1 MSPLEFLAVVLPSPQ
16 HGFYCA
22 AELSTAKKEHVF
34 VEDISEIPAPVAF
47 WLVDQKNVFF
57 ALSTFEKAGK
67 RTADNARYIR
77 SLFVDMD
84 GYASKKQAALA
95 LGAFLADTKLDQ
107 FGSPW
112 IVGSGG
118 GLHCYWPFSEDIPIA
133 DWKPVAENFKRLCKQ
148 EKLAI
153 DMTVTADAARVLRI
167 PGTVNFKKKYPTPRP
182 VELLAEGGVFD
193 FSVVS
198 AHIVGRLTTIP
209 PVAER
214 APSIDLPGEKPVAD
228 PAAPS
233 AVKLFENS
241 ATKFKNIL
249 AATSAGKGCAQLTH
263 YVENAADDGMEP
275 LWRGWLSIA
284 KVCSDGEKAA
294 IWLSQKHPYDEDR
307 MHAKLRDIKGPY
319 PCIKFDSENP
329 GVCTSCPHFGKIT
342 NPLALGRE
350 LVLETEAKEVEVIQ
364 ASENESAPQEI
375 VKVIRPAPPKGFAY
389 GAKGGIFMEKK
400 DKDADGKEITRQIM
414 LLPFDLFVVDLLSNQ
429 GVHSVHMYAVKPGE
443 EVRTVLLP
451 QRAVVSKD
459 DTMKMLAEQNVIAS
473 FGAGNDQNL
482 FAYIRACVEQAS
494 TGRAPLTV
502 PAHYGWQED
511 ESFVFAG
518 RIYTESGNVKVPMPG
533 LENLHAF
540 TQPRGTLE
548 GWQGFINLLIRKKMY
563 KQLAIMMAG
572 AGAPLMRFTGLNG
585 LTFHCGST
593 ESGTGK
599 TLALEAAASIW
610 GHPTHYRMGK
620 NTSAVAMQQRAG
632 LLHSLPVIT
641 DEVSTKTRGEDNWI
655 RAWIFD
661 FTEGRGKER
670 MESGS
675 NKERLN
681 LSTWQSCSLLSSNT
695 HFMDLLTTGQHSAE
709 GEIRRLLEFTWN
721 DKLEWLP
728 EEVEIVK
735 SLLENYAVAGPLM
748 VEYMVRNREE
758 VRELVK
764 DCVQK
769 AYKIFNA
776 TNDERFWMAGLGT
789 IIAASIIWKR
799 AGIAEIP
806 VQGIIDL
813 YMELI
818 KKTRTTI
825 KGSVRTAED
834 ILNAYTRDNYAK
846 MIIIKYCDE
855 RKQLVSSY
863 GFDSKE
869 VDMSITRSSIL
880 GRVEHDATPD
890 HVDYYLEEGM
900 LRAYCASMSFG
911 YSDFKRQLAGM
922 FTVTHMPKKN
932 MTAKTK
938 GPQMRVAVIKI
949 SRRIT
954 TLEDDD
960 EGAVSVGRG

>member
-1 MSPLEFLAVVLPSPQ
+1 MNPLDFLAVVLPSPQ

-22 AELSTAKKEHVF
+22 AELSTAKKEHIF
-34 VEDISEIPAPVAF
+34 VEEISEINASVDTWVAERR
-47 WLVDQKNVFF
+47 NVFF

-67 RTADNARYIR
+67 RTAANARHIR
-77 SLFVDMD
+77 SLFIDMD

-95 LGAFLADTKLDQ
+95 LGAFLTATGLEQ

-118 GLHCYWPFSEDIPIA
+118 GLHCYWPFSDDIPVA
-133 DWKPVAENFKRLCKQ
+133 SWKPVAENLKRLCKQ

-167 PGTVNFKKKYPTPRP
+167 PGTVNFKEKYPTPRP
-182 VELLAEGGVFD
+182 VELLAEGSVFD

-198 AHIVGRLTTIP
+198 AHIAVRLTTIP
-209 PVAER
+209 PMAAR
-214 APSIDLPGEKPVAD
+214 APTLELPGQKPK
-228 PAAPS
+228 AATASPT
-233 AVKLFENS
+233 AVRMFENT

-249 AATSAGKGCAQLTH
+249 NATKAGTGCAQLKH
-263 YVENAADDGMEP
+263 YVENAAEEGMEP

-294 IWLSQKHPYDEDR
+294 IWLTKQHPYDEDR
-307 MHAKLRDIKGPY
+307 MHAKLDQIKGPY
-319 PCIKFDSENP
+319 PCLKFDSENP

-342 NPLALGRE
+342 NPLALGKE
-350 LVLETEAKEVEVIQ
+350 LALETDAKEVEVIQ
-364 ASENESAPQEI
+364 ASDNDAAPQEI

-400 DKDADGKEITRQIM
+400 DKDADGKEVTRQIM
-414 LLPFDLFVVDLLSNQ
+414 LLPFDLFVVDLLNNQ

-443 EVRTVLLP
+443 AVRTVLLP

-459 DTMKMLAEQNVIAS
+459 DTMKALAEQNIIAS

-482 FAYIRACVEQAS
+482 FSYVRACVEQAS
-494 TGRAPLTV
+494 TGRAPLNV
-502 PAHYGWQED
+502 PAHFGWQDD

-518 RIYTESGNVKVPMPG
+518 RIYNKNGNVKVPMPD
-533 LENLHAF
+533 LENIVAV
-540 TQPRGTLE
+540 TQPKGTLA
-548 GWQGFINLLIRKKMY
+548 GWQEFIKLLIRKKMY
-563 KQLAIMMAG
+563 KQLAVMMAG

-599 TLALEAAASIW
+599 TLALEAAASVW
-610 GHPTHYRMGK
+610 GHPTNYRMGK
-620 NTSAVAMQQRAG
+620 ETSQVAMQQRAG

-641 DEVSTKTRGEDNWI
+641 DEVSTKTRGEDSWI
-655 RAWIFD
+655 RSWIFN
-661 FTEGRGKER
+661 FSEGRGKER
-670 MESGS
+670 MESGA

-695 HFMDLLTTGQHSAE
+695 HFMDQLTTGQHSAE
-709 GEIRRLLEFTWN
+709 GEMRRLLEFTWT
-721 DKLEWLP
+721 DRLEWEP

-735 SLLENYAVAGPLM
+735 SLLDNYAVAGP
-748 VEYMVRNREE
+748 VVIEYLVRNVEE
-758 VRELVK
+758 VRKLVK
-764 DCVQK
+764 DCVQQ
-769 AYKIFNA
+769 AYKIFGA

-789 IIAASIIWKR
+789 ILAMIIIWKR
-799 AGIAEIP
+799 IGVADIP
-806 VQGIIDL
+806 AQAIIDL
-813 YMELI
+813 YMERI
-818 KKTRTTI
+818 KSTRLMI
-825 KGSVRTAED
+825 KGSARNAED

-855 RKQLVSSY
+855 RKSLVSSY

-869 VDMSITRSSIL
+869 VDMSITRSAIL
-880 GRVEHDATPD
+880 GRVEHDATPG
-890 HVDYYLEEGM
+890 HIDYYLEEGM
-900 LRAYCASMSFG
+900 LKAYCASMSFG
-911 YSDFKRQLAGM
+911 YSDFKRQLAAM
-922 FTVTHMPKKN
+922 FTMTHMPKKN

-960 EGAVSVGRG
+960 EGALSVG